1 MEPLAIYNRHAVIYR
16 KPIDT
21 AAESMWR
28 TKRERDLLLLLAD
41 SAAYVRTATVAVN
54 VTITFTVTVLHL
66 CYPASSSL
74 S

>member
-21 AAESMWR
+21 AAESLWR
-28 TKRERDLLLLLAD
+28 TKRERDLLLLAD

-66 CYPASSSL
+66 CYSASSSL